1 MIFDLENIENLKN
14 KTTSGLV
21 EYVCDYIIDNWDSNR
36 DDDDNK
42 SILTNILEY
51 GCESGSCS
59 DLTYYSQTLKFY
71 EDYEDEINELLT
83 NLLYDCGCKS
93 PAELFGDKWDND
105 DPLAREEHNQNL
117 LAWFA
122 FEETM
127 RNVASEF
134 NIW

>member
-1 MIFDLENIENLKN
+1 MIFNLENIENLKN
-14 KTTSGLV
+14 KTNSGLT
-21 EYVCDYIIDNWDSNR
+21 EYVCDYIIDNWDSSR

-42 SILTNILEY
+42 SILTDILEY

-59 DLTYYSQTLKFY
+59 ALIYYSQTLKFY
-71 EDYEDEINELLT
+71 EDYENEINELLS
-83 NLLYDCGCKS
+83 NLLDSYGCKS
-93 PAELFGDKWDND
+93 PSKLFGKNWDNT
-105 DPLAREEHNQNL
+105 DPLAHSEHNQNL

-134 NIW
+134 DIW

>member
-21 EYVCDYIIDNWDSNR
+21 KYVCDYIIENWDSSR

-42 SILTNILEY
+42 SILTDILEY
-51 GCESGSCS
+51 GCANGTCS
-59 DLTYYSQTLKFY
+59 DLTYYSQTLQFY

-83 NLLYDCGCKS
+83 NLLSSCGCKS
-93 PAELFGDKWDND
+93 PAELFGDNWDND

-127 RNVASEF
+127 RDVASNF